1 MNNKGSSFF
10 FVIFTNPFMK
20 IKNLYNLKGDDKML
34 KLIYKGKNQKDKEK
48 EKIKKA
54 IEDIR
59 ETMSLMNEDT
69 DESTDC
75 GLYLIEIQLKKIEKE
90 LGV

>member
-1 MNNKGSSFF
+1 
-10 FVIFTNPFMK
+10 
-20 IKNLYNLKGDDKML
+20 ML
-34 KLIYKGKNQKDKEK
+34 NLIYKGKNQKDKEK

-59 ETMSLMNEDT
+59 ETMSLMNENA

-75 GLYLIEIQLKKIEKE
+75 GLHLIEIQLKKIEKE